1 MLTGDAARV
10 EAQCLHQLPMLLG
23 AELAIV
29 RGQPGFSLAGAR
41 LPGAAQGIGEGG
53 EGIDQIG
60 EFLGGPEQTP
70 GAE

>member
-1 MLTGDAARV
+1 
-10 EAQCLHQLPMLLG
+10 MLLG

-29 RGQPGFSLAGAR
+29 RGQPGFTLAGAC

-53 EGIDQIG
+53 EGIDQVG

-70 GAE
+70 GA